1 MDTPPERIEVIPV
14 EDKRHD
20 WTYTFVVRRPGFF
33 AKVVGL
39 VVACALLALAFVFS
53 LLIFSIVAAVALV
66 MLAYVWWAGMRAR
79 RSMRAVHRK

>member
-20 WTYTFVVRRPGFF
+20 RTYSFVVRWPGFF

-53 LLIFSIVAAVALV
+53 LLIFSLAAVALV
-66 MLAYVWWAGMRAR
+66 VMLAYACWARMRAR
-79 RSMRAVHRK
+79 CSMRAAHRK